1 MAQPSRLTFGFALH
15 LVLNLR
21 YGPLFRMTGCGAEV
35 RVKNG
40 LKLISSYK
48 WLGDEV
54 RRKLEMEKKLRQTV
68 EVMRIHETIRDA
80 ILTCAEKLK

>member
-1 MAQPSRLTFGFALH
+1 VAQPGRLTFGFALH

-21 YGPLFRMTGCGAEV
+21 YRPLFRMTGCGAEV

-68 EVMRIHETIRDA
+68 EVMRIHDTIRDA

>member
-1 MAQPSRLTFGFALH
+1 
-15 LVLNLR
+15 LVLPTFSTESEI

-68 EVMRIHETIRDA
+68 EVMRMHDTIRDA